1 MEDIQAVCHAMTVF
15 YPGGAERFLEAVL
28 SISEKVRGL
37 ARKVVGDFNAR
48 RSKGRRP
55 ATEAAV
61 PVCAPLNS
69 DKT

>member
-48 RSKGRRP
+48 AAKVVGRRP
-55 ATEAAV
+55 RRQYLFAR
-61 PVCAPLNS
+61 C
-69 DKT
+69 

>member
-15 YPGGAERFLEAVL
+15 YPGGTERFLEAVL

-48 RSKGRRP
+48 AARSSAGDRGGSTCLRTAKF
-55 ATEAAV
+55 
-61 PVCAPLNS
+61 
-69 DKT
+69 